1 LFERTKIN
9 NNKKVKTNACNINA
23 IICRMYFNITN
34 VLTPGYPAQRASK
47 PVFYYVCVMTIAGTY
62 MKAPVAIHVILD
74 MSDSY
79 TCSFTEFYP
88 FCKHLY
94 YFSTFKDFNTQPVS

>member
-1 LFERTKIN
+1 MQ
-9 NNKKVKTNACNINA
+9 A
-23 IICRMYFNITN
+23 IIFNITN
-34 VLTPGYPAQRASK
+34 VLTANYLARHLSK
-47 PVFYYVCVMTIAGTY
+47 HLFYYVCKMTIARTH

-74 MSDSY
+74 MSDCY

-94 YFSTFKDFNTQPVS
+94 YFSTFKDFNAQSF